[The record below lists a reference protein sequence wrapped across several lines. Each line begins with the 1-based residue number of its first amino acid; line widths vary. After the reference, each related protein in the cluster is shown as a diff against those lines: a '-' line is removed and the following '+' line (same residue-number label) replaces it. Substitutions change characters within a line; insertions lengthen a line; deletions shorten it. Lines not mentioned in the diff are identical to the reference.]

1 MEEFNGYFKNGGT
14 LSDPKEARRIMK
26 ALAGGTA
33 PEENEDLFG
42 ASEYNGPTPTWD
54 DLYNFTASYETFNPK
69 VY

>member
-42 ASEYNGPTPTWD
+42 ASEYNGPTPT
-54 DLYNFTASYETFNPK
+54 
-69 VY
+69 